1 MSLSYTPESCADFGS
16 LTCISSTP
24 EIAPPA
30 CSADDPCLHF
40 FQGMGFRPAAWT
52 IHRDQ
57 YGDRPMMV
65 VAGDDAYLAKY
76 DLPEGGPAFAAEDLM
91 PADAMSLLPVV
102 EQMPGTGTILAI
114 PGSVGGSSGGSSTVS
129 SGFGGFG
136 GFSGSSGSGSSSADA
151 DSTYADS
158 TEHDGTEP
166 RWRGHHPDQRHRPWP
181 GTGHARPG
189 GRAPAGFRNADAGG
203 LGGDAC
209 RRGPSFD
216 DGPWLTPL
224 RAGS

>member
-91 PADAMSLLPVV
+91 PADAMSLLPVI
-102 EQMPGTGTILAI
+102 EQVPGTGTILAI
-114 PGSVGGSSGGSSTVS
+114 PGTVGGSSGGSSTVS

-151 DSTYADS
+151 DSTDADS
-158 TEHDGTEP
+158 TEQDGGATTPISGIAPGRELDMP
-166 RWRGHHPDQRHRPWP
+166 DLAAVPLPGSGMLMLAVLGAMLVAAGHRSMTARG
-181 GTGHARPG
+181 
-189 GRAPAGFRNADAGG
+189 
-203 LGGDAC
+203 
-209 RRGPSFD
+209 
-216 DGPWLTPL
+216 
-224 RAGS
+224 